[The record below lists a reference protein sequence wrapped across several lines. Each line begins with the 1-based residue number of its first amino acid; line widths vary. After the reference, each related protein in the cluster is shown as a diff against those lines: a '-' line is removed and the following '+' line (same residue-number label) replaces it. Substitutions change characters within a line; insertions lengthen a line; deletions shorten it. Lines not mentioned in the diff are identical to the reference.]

1 LYSKNKEAILR
12 LLRFIILIFI
22 PLSMAYGAHAQNV
35 ITTLTVNG
43 TPVAPTGIQVCSGDS
58 VIVNFQ
64 TTGGTAPYTYNL
76 INTNDPNI
84 HFTSGLSSMGI
95 TGVSSVQGGSFT
107 IQVIDAT
114 GPVETLS
121 GFYTVISQ
129 VSAGNAPTSTQ
140 FVCSSSPPVP
150 LISFMSGA
158 VTSGGTWTYDP
169 FGTPTPVPS
178 GMFDPQTSPSGYYQY
193 SVTNGVCP
201 PVTKFFQ
208 IQTNNSPNISAG
220 TDIQAAALS
229 SVQLQS
235 IANGGTPPYTYNWS
249 PSTGLSS
256 TNSPAP
262 FIASLNQAQLYQVT
276 VTDANGCQATDDV
289 LVTMLTSSVT
299 AYAPQTTFDLC
310 PSESDTIVVIPSGG
324 SSSNYS
330 ISWTPATAV
339 SNSTSFTPTITAT
352 SSTTITGIVTDGFVN
367 DTVVIQVNFP
377 PAVNFQFQPVQ
388 DLCITYGNFNIS
400 AVSPQPSAGGYF
412 TGTGVDSLG
421 NFSPAI
427 AGLGAHVITYTYV
440 SPFGCVYSGTQT
452 INVYPPHFV
461 GFNPIAPV
469 CADASPFSITGGI
482 TEPGLS
488 GTYSGVGV
496 QNGVFYPQNVGPG
509 TYQITYSVNNAGCL
523 NTATTNIVVYPLP
536 VVTIDPFPAFCEGD
550 SAYTLTEG
558 SPPGGTYS
566 GIGVSNGVFYPDSM
580 NGQFFSLITYTY
592 TDSNGCTNS
601 ADRAIQVFPKTN
613 ITVFNPPTPI
623 CAGSPSFTMSGGSPT
638 SGGSYSGP
646 GITNN
651 IFNPSAAGIGS
662 HTVYYTIT
670 SSNGCVTT
678 DSAVITVTPGPSVQL
693 NLDFTDI
700 CIDQPSVLLTGGSPA
715 GGTYSGFGVTNGQFF
730 PSLSGV
736 GPRIITYTYTDP
748 NGCIATATQSIT
760 VRPKPTVS
768 INPVGPFCVTEP
780 PVALNFG
787 QPAGGTYSGLG
798 VLNDTLYLGV
808 AGSGTRLLN
817 YTYTDSFGC
826 SETTSAFYTI
836 HAPPVVSAVP
846 MASIC
851 QTDAPFALSNG
862 SPTGGTY
869 SGTGVQS
876 GIFDPS
882 TAGPGV
888 HPVTYSYTNSTGCT
902 DSTTFNITV
911 TGQPLINFPAISNR
925 CTNDAPLELNF
936 ATPSGGGYSGP
947 GVSSGYFFPGNAGPG
962 IHALVYSF
970 VDSNGCAGTDT
981 SWVTVDSVTNSSLQP
996 LPALCLDASPIP
1008 LNQGSPVGGVY
1019 YGIGVVGNQFDPAV
1033 SGIGTHQ
1040 ISYVVTNAAGCSDTS
1055 YQNITVHPLPDI
1067 QWTTANSVC
1076 INNGPISIAGAT
1088 PTGGTY
1094 SGPGVIGST
1103 FNPAAAGVGTHTI
1116 TYSYTNVFQCTK
1128 DTTIQIQVTPTPS
1141 ISISSFPVICEK
1153 DSVFSLTP
1161 YATPQGG
1168 YWTGTGVTTNG
1179 NEFDPQDAAA
1189 GTHTLIYHY
1198 SDANG
1203 CSSTQSVVVQ
1213 VSSNPPIPLIIQ
1225 SGSYLYCNWGFYD
1238 YQWSIDGQNIDT
1250 ATGQTILATQ
1260 SGTYVVVI
1268 TNSFGCSSTSSGYFT
1283 YGVGIDEEEN
1293 ALKLYPNPANRSISI
1308 EGLVGDNCHIQIIN
1322 AMGQIVYNE
1331 QKSLNNER
1339 VQISTSDIASG
1350 VYTILLNNS
1359 GNTYRLPVIIQH

>member
-1 LYSKNKEAILR
+1 MR
-12 LLRFIILIFI
+12 LLRFIILILI
-22 PLSMAYGAHAQNV
+22 HLGIAVGLNAQN
-35 ITTLTVNG
+35 ITTTLIVDG
-43 TPVAPTGIQVCSGDS
+43 APVAPTGIQVCSRDS
-58 VIVNFQ
+58 VIVSFQ
-64 TTGGTAPYTYNL
+64 TTGGTAPYSYNL
-76 INTNDPNI
+76 INNNDPNV
-84 HFTSGLSSMGI
+84 HFTPGLNSMGI

-107 IQVIDAT
+107 IQVSDAT
-114 GPVETLS
+114 GPVQTVS
-121 GFYTVISQ
+121 GFYAVVTQ
-129 VSAGNAPTSTQ
+129 VSAGNAPTTTQ
-140 FVCSSSPPVP
+140 FVCSSSPPIP
-150 LISFMSGA
+150 LISFMSGS
-158 VTSGGTWTYDP
+158 VSQGGTWTYDP
-169 FGTPTPVPS
+169 FGTPQPVPS
-178 GMFDPQTSPSGYYQY
+178 GMFDPQTSPPGFYQY

-208 IQTNNSPNISAG
+208 IQVNPSPSVSAG

-235 IANGGTPPYTYNWS
+235 IANGGTPPYTYSWS
-249 PSTGLSS
+249 PATGLSS

-262 FIASLNQAQLYQVT
+262 FISSLNQTQLYQVT

-289 LVTMLTSSVT
+289 LVTMLTANVS
-299 AYAPQTTFDLC
+299 AFAPQTTFDLC
-310 PSESDTIVVIPSGG
+310 PGETDTIVVIPSGG

-330 ISWTPATAV
+330 ITWTPATAV
-339 SNSTSFTPTITAT
+339 SNANSFTPTITAT
-352 SSTTITGIVTDGFVN
+352 STTTITGVVTDGFVN

-400 AVSPQPSAGGYF
+400 AVSPQPSQGGYF

-421 NFSPAI
+421 NFSPAV

-461 GFNPIAPV
+461 GFNPIPPV
-469 CADASPFSITGGI
+469 CADASAFSITGGV

-488 GTYSGVGV
+488 GTYSGTGV
-496 QNGVFYPQNVGPG
+496 QNGIFYPQNVGPG
-509 TYQITYSVNNAGCL
+509 TYPITYTVNNAGCI

-536 VVTIDPFPAFCEGD
+536 TVNLAPFPSFCEGD
-550 SAYTLTEG
+550 SAYVLTEG

-592 TDSNGCTNS
+592 TDSNGCTNT

-613 ITVFNPPTPI
+613 ITAFNPPTPI

-651 IFNPSAAGIGS
+651 IFDPAAAGVGS

-670 SSNGCVTT
+670 NSNGCVTT
-678 DSAVITVTPGPSVQL
+678 DSAVMTVTPGPSVQL
-693 NLDFTDI
+693 NLGFTDI
-700 CIDQPSVLLTGGSPA
+700 CIDQSPVFLTGGTPT

-730 PSLSGV
+730 PTQSGV
-736 GPRIITYTYTDP
+736 GQRIITYTYTDP
-748 NGCIATATQSIT
+748 NGCIASTTQTIT

-780 PVALNFG
+780 PVPLNFG

-798 VLNDTLYLGV
+798 VLNDTLYLGI
-808 AGSGTRLLN
+808 AGSGTRLLT

-836 HAPPVVSAVP
+836 HAPPSVSAVP
-846 MASIC
+846 I
-851 QTDAPFALSNG
+851 APLCEADVPFTLSNG
-862 SPTGGTY
+862 TPSGGTY
-869 SGTGVQS
+869 TGPGVQA
-876 GIFDPS
+876 GQFDPGA
-882 TAGPGV
+882 AGPGV
-888 HPVTYSYTNSTGCT
+888 HSITYTYTNSMGCT
-902 DSTTFNITV
+902 DSTTFSISV
-911 TGQPLINFPAISNR
+911 TGQPAINFPAISNR
-925 CTNDAPLELNF
+925 CTNDASLELNF
-936 ATPSGGGYSGP
+936 ATPAGGSYSGP

-962 IHALVYSF
+962 VHALVYTYT
-970 VDSNGCAGTDT
+970 DSNGCSGTDT
-981 SWVTVDSVTNSSLQP
+981 SFITVEAVTNSSLQP
-996 LPALCLDASPIP
+996 LPSLCLDAAPIA

-1019 YGIGVVGNQFDPAV
+1019 YGIGVTGNQFDPAI
-1033 SGIGTHQ
+1033 SGLGTHQ
-1040 ISYVVTNAAGCSDTS
+1040 ISYVVTNAAGCSDTA

-1067 QWTTANSVC
+1067 QWTAPNTVC

-1088 PTGGTY
+1088 PVGGTY
-1094 SGPGVIGST
+1094 SGPGVTGST
-1103 FNPAAAGVGTHTI
+1103 FNPTAAGVGTHNI
-1116 TYSYTNVFQCTK
+1116 TYSYTNAFQCTK
-1128 DTTIQIQVTPTPS
+1128 DTTIQIQVTPIPN
-1141 ISISSFPVICEK
+1141 ISIGQFPVICEK

-1168 YWTGTGVTTNG
+1168 YWTGSGVTANG
-1179 NEFDPQDAAA
+1179 TEFDPQDAAA

-1198 SDANG
+1198 SDSNG
-1203 CSSTQSVVVQ
+1203 CSSTQSVIIQ
-1213 VSSNPPIPLIIQ
+1213 VSPNPPIPLIIQ

-1238 YQWSIDGQNIDT
+1238 YQWSVDGQNIDS
-1250 ATGQTILATQ
+1250 ATGQTILATV

-1283 YGVGIDEEEN
+1283 YGVGIPELEN
-1293 ALKLYPNPANRSISI
+1293 TLKLYPNPANRSISI
-1308 EGLVGDNCHIQIIN
+1308 EGLKGQSCELEIVNSMGQVVYRGLKSIDNKTIQIETS
-1322 AMGQIVYNE
+1322 G
-1331 QKSLNNER
+1331 
-1339 VQISTSDIASG
+1339 ISSG
-1350 VYTILLNNS
+1350 VYTVILQQGSMN
-1359 GNTYRLPVIIQH
+1359 YRLPVIIQH